1 MIHGIPYS
9 TVRRPFPRM
18 LPMPTAVLTSKG
30 QVTIPL
36 AVREKLGLDTGDRV
50 EFVDLGNG
58 QFGLMPAP
66 EDITALKGSLRK
78 PRSPVTIEAMNEA
91 VRQRGGRR

>member
-1 MIHGIPYS
+1 
-9 TVRRPFPRM
+9 
-18 LPMPTAVLTSKG
+18 MPTAVMTSKG

-58 QFGLMPAP
+58 QFGLMPAT
-66 EDITALKGSLRK
+66 EDITALKGALRK
-78 PRSPVTIEAMNEA
+78 PRAPVSVQAMNEA
-91 VRQRGGRR
+91 IRQRGGRR